1 MTILVSATQRFEPG
15 RTVTITDRVGVLIT
29 STSASFQ
36 NAGTINVVATGS
48 YLSGLEYDYAGFFE
62 GSVFTNEATGVLK
75 VNLTGASALGGVAY
89 GFSGPSGW
97 NGDLVN
103 AGLIEVLS
111 VSHALGVATSDYTF
125 TMNNTGTLRVQAVE
139 SATGVRAYNGAV
151 ISNSGTI
158 DVTGRNAIGIEAL
171 RASTITNSG
180 SIIARGVGQDSS
192 SVAISFWNSS
202 TSVNRLTNTGHIE
215 GRYAIVDATNGSPPQ
230 DSEQIINN
238 SGSIVGIIDL
248 ARGDD
253 DLTNS
258 GTITGEV
265 WLGLG
270 NDFYFGS
277 SGSVSGAVHGGFG
290 NDRLFGGIGADR
302 LYGEDGDDD
311 IQAGAGNDFLQGGR
325 GFNALDGGS
334 GDDTLSYA
342 GLTIGVTLDLA
353 TGVATSAGR

>member
-15 RTVTITDRVGVLIT
+15 RTVNITDRIGVLIT

-36 NAGTINVVATGS
+36 NAGTINVVGTGS
-48 YLSGLEYDYAGFFE
+48 YLSGLEYDYAGFFD
-62 GSVFTNEATGVLK
+62 GSVFTNEATGTLRVS
-75 VNLTGASALGGVAY
+75 LTASTSAAGGVAF
-89 GFSGPSGW
+89 GINGPSGW

-103 AGLIEVLS
+103 AGLIDVQS
-111 VSHALGVATSDYTF
+111 VGHAYGVATSDYTF

-139 SATGVRAYNGAV
+139 SATGVRAYSGAV

-158 DVTGRNAIGIEAL
+158 EVTGRNAIGIEAL

-180 SIIARGVGQDSS
+180 SIIARDVGQDSS

-290 NDRLFGGIGADR
+290 NDRL
-302 LYGEDGDDD
+302 
-311 IQAGAGNDFLQGGR
+311 
-325 GFNALDGGS
+325 
-334 GDDTLSYA
+334 
-342 GLTIGVTLDLA
+342 
-353 TGVATSAGR
+353 